1 MKSLFIHYIRRL
13 VLKANLS
20 WVLGFLIF
28 WSILSM
34 LLINVYKPSNF
45 REYALYISL
54 GYSSTTLIALSTFAI
69 GIAFAIFF
77 NAQALPFMFKF
88 SKLTPLKYIIAF
100 YSANLLDA
108 EIISIFSILVFIIL
122 TKLNGNV
129 VLPSNPG
136 LLIVGIFFEG
146 LFLISIAIL
155 IELFSLIKIKMLQ
168 YSLFLLYIPMF
179 IAIASYFLYTVY
191 PYSNPILDYANPF
204 LSSMLLTVYSY
215 YGHSLPISA
224 RDYNSTLSIPYLF
237 LGILPWVLVLTVVDI
252 LLLRKI
258 YLRQAE
264 EQRMF

>member
-1 MKSLFIHYIRRL
+1 
-13 VLKANLS
+13 
-20 WVLGFLIF
+20 
-28 WSILSM
+28 M
-34 LLINVYKPSNF
+34 LLINVYKPPSF

-69 GIAFAIFF
+69 GVAYAIFF

-88 SKLTPLKYIIAF
+88 SKLTPLKYVLAF

-108 EIISIFSILVFIIL
+108 EIIGMFSMLVFMIL
-122 TKLNGNV
+122 TKLKGNV
-129 VLPSNPG
+129 VLPSNPA
-136 LLIVGIFFEG
+136 LLVVGVFFEG

-155 IELFSLIKIKMLQ
+155 IELYSLIKIKMLQ

-191 PYSNPILDYANPF
+191 PYSNPVVDYVNPF

-224 RDYNSTLSIPYLF
+224 PNHNSTLSIPYLF

-252 LLLRKI
+252 LLMRKI